1 MSTSK
6 SQSNNNRSLFEK
18 EEGEERE
25 EGPMLGLRNVYK
37 EYNQDNGNHLLSSH
51 IILNNLNLDI
61 REGEFVTIVGPSGCG
76 KSTLLNILAG
86 LDTAFKGDILVDSKP
101 INESPD
107 RDRIVVFQEGAL
119 FPWLTVYQ
127 NIEFGLKI
135 AKVPSNQ
142 RKIIITKYIH
152 LVQLS
157 NFTNAFIHQLS
168 GGMKQRVAIARALT
182 LNPKILLMDE
192 PFAAFDVQ
200 TRKLLYKEVLKIQQE
215 TNKTILFVT
224 HNINE
229 AVALGDRVIVMSPK
243 LKNIKKE
250 FIVDIPRPRNIDHP
264 LIASIS
270 KEIVAESEDLFT
282 TTTVT
287 TTTNLTNNNNNNNK
301 PELTFEN
308 VLSSSEHNFA
318 TP

>member
-1 MSTSK
+1 VSTSK
-6 SQSNNNRSLFEK
+6 SYSNNNNSLSHEK
-18 EEGEERE
+18 ERE
-25 EGPMLGLRNVYK
+25 DNNKLMLRLRNVYK

-51 IILNNLNLDI
+51 IILNNLNLNI
-61 REGEFVTIVGPSGCG
+61 KEGEFVTIVGPSGCG

-86 LDTAFKGDILVDSKP
+86 LDTSFKGEIFVDSKP
-101 INESPD
+101 IGESAYS
-107 RDRIVVFQEGAL
+107 DRIVVFQEGAL

-135 AKVPSNQ
+135 AKVPANQ
-142 RKIIITKYIH
+142 RKKIITKYID

-157 NFTNAFIHQLS
+157 DFTDAFIHQLS
-168 GGMKQRVAIARALT
+168 GGMKQRVAIARALA

-192 PFAAFDVQ
+192 PFAALDVQ
-200 TRKLLYKEVLKIQQE
+200 TRKMLYKEVLRIQQE

-250 FIVDIPRPRNIDHP
+250 FVVDIPRPRSIDHP
-264 LIASIS
+264 LIESIT
-270 KEIVAESEDLFT
+270 KEIVAESGDLF
-282 TTTVT
+282 
-287 TTTNLTNNNNNNNK
+287 
-301 PELTFEN
+301 
-308 VLSSSEHNFA
+308 SSIKSD
-318 TP
+318 